1 VHQEF
6 YAHRLSRKGR
16 HVYLLVDPSLPIF
29 TLMENR
35 LQNSAV
41 GIGDISILP
50 VERNGVSGVIPV
62 VEA

>member
-1 VHQEF
+1 VYQEF

-29 TLMENR
+29 TLMEDR

-41 GIGDISILP
+41 GIGNIGILP
-50 VERNGVSGVIPV
+50 VEGNAVSRVIPV